1 MTSRRC
7 RERKV
12 LYAVDEQ
19 GRYVQTMTSGWE
31 VEEIGLHQVI
41 NNFEDL
47 VRQAA
52 IRVRQQ
58 EVSPMIDIK
67 HLSKSYNRKS
77 VLDNVSLSV
86 GRGSILGLLGPNGAG
101 KTTLISILTGVIGK
115 DGGEVSVGG
124 LDLDREPGRIQ
135 SMCSYVPQTL
145 AFYPRLS
152 ARENLEYFGSL
163 WGLSGRKL
171 KERMTFCIDVG
182 SMQAFVDK
190 RVETFSGGM
199 KRRLNL
205 AIGLLNEPEILYLD
219 EPTVGVDTQSR
230 NYILKTIG
238 QFNRERKTT
247 IVYTSH
253 YMDEIEQISDEIAVI
268 DEGRIVLHDAKET
281 ILAHADAVLIRVGE
295 MGKPAVTALEGHAGI
310 GVEKGMVHI
319 KRDERFAENMAALFA
334 VFHDH
339 GIGVNDIVFGRRTL
353 EEFFLKLT
361 NVNLHDEE

>member
-1 MTSRRC
+1 MFRT
-7 RERKV
+7 
-12 LYAVDEQ
+12 Q
-19 GRYVQTMTSGWE
+19 
-31 VEEIGLHQVI
+31 
-41 NNFEDL
+41 
-47 VRQAA
+47 
-52 IRVRQQ
+52 IRHVAG
-58 EVSPMIDIK
+58 EPLIDIK

-77 VLDNVSLSV
+77 VLDNVNLSV

-101 KTTLISILTGVIGK
+101 KTTLISILMGVIGK
-115 DGGEVSVGG
+115 DNGEVTVGD
-124 LDLDREPGRIQ
+124 LDLDRDLGRIQ

-152 ARENLEYFGSL
+152 ALENLEYFGSL
-163 WGLSGRKL
+163 WGLHGRNL
-171 KERMTFCIDVG
+171 KERMAFSIDVG

-230 NYILKTIG
+230 NYILETIG
-238 QFNRERKTT
+238 QINRERKTT

-253 YMDEIEQISDEIAVI
+253 YMDEIEHVSDEIAVI
-268 DEGRIVLHDAKET
+268 DEGRIILHDAKEA
-281 ILAHADAVLIRVGE
+281 ILMHADAILIRADE
-295 MGKPAVTALEGHAGI
+295 IGKAAVTALENHGGI
-310 GVEKGMVHI
+310 KVEEGSILI
-319 KRDERFAENMAALFA
+319 KKDEQFEKNMAAVFT

-353 EEFFLKLT
+353 EELFLKLT
-361 NVNLHDEE
+361 NVRLRDEE